1 MSFTSDLR
9 AFSETAINNAEQVY
23 RGSAF
28 RIIRQIIR
36 RTPVDTGRLRGNWQS
51 DLNSP
56 ATGTTNRLGASA
68 SIAEALSVCNSAD
81 LSDSIY
87 FTNNLPYA
95 VAIENGSSTTQAPRG
110 MVKVTVLEFVRTVNQ
125 QAGRL

>member
-9 AFSETAINNAEQVY
+9 AFSQAAINNTEQVY

-28 RIIRQIIR
+28 GIIRQIIR
-36 RTPVDTGRLRGNWQS
+36 RTPVVTGRLRGNWQS
-51 DLNSP
+51 DINSP
-56 ATGTTNRLGASA
+56 ATGTTNRLGASV
-68 SIAEALSVCNSAD
+68 STSEALSVCSRAD

-95 VAIENGSSTTQAPRG
+95 VKVEKGSSTQAPRG

-125 QAGRL
+125 QASRL

>member
-28 RIIRQIIR
+28 GVIRQIIR
-36 RTPVDTGRLRGNWQS
+36 RTPTDTGRLRGNWQT

-56 ATGTTNRLGASA
+56 ATSTLNRLGDSV
-68 SIAEALSVCNSAD
+68 SIAEALAVCNRAE

-87 FTNNLPYA
+87 LTNNLPYA
-95 VAIENGSSTTQAPRG
+95 LPIENGSSTQAPRG

-125 QAGRL
+125 QASRLQ

>member
-9 AFSETAINNAEQVY
+9 AFSQTAINNTEQVF

-28 RIIRQIIR
+28 GIIRQIIR

-51 DLNSP
+51 DINRP
-56 ATGTTNRLGASA
+56 ATSTLNRLGDSV
-68 SIAEALSVCNSAD
+68 SIAEALAVCNRAE

-87 FTNNLPYA
+87 LTNNLPYA
-95 VAIENGSSTTQAPRG
+95 LPIENGSSTQAPRG

-125 QAGRL
+125 QASRL

>member
-28 RIIRQIIR
+28 SIIRQIIR
-36 RTPVDTGRLRGNWQS
+36 RTPADTGRLRGNWQT

-56 ATGTTNRLGASA
+56 ATSTLNRLGDSV
-68 SIAEALSVCNSAD
+68 SIAEALAVCNRAE

-87 FTNNLPYA
+87 LTNNLPYA
-95 VAIENGSSTTQAPRG
+95 LPIENGSSTQAPRG

-125 QAGRL
+125 QASRL